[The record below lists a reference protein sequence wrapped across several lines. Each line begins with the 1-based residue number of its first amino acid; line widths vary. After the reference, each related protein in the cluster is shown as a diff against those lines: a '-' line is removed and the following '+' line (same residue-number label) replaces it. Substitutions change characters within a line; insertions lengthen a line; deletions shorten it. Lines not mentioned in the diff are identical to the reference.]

1 MSLSSTLKTTDIH
14 VPGLSLDEHAALTE
28 MLATWE
34 AKKARNLLRASYYD
48 GKNATA
54 QLAGALT
61 PPSMRN
67 LGLVLGWSS
76 AAVDVLNR
84 RCTLEGFNT
93 TLDLPV
99 DEVFADNWLATE
111 AGQADV
117 SSLIHGTAFL
127 VNTMGN
133 TSAGEPAGLITSRDA
148 LSGSGLWDGRA
159 RRLRAFVSLNKFDDD
174 GLPTAMV
181 LYLPGLIVDIRKTAT
196 GWTTDRRRHAYGV
209 PVEPLTYRAR
219 LGRPFGYSRIS
230 RAVMS
235 LHDQALRTIL
245 RSEVTA
251 ELYQLPQRVLLG
263 ADETA
268 FMDANGNLTPKW
280 QAVLGSIWAVPND
293 EEGQRPDVQQ
303 LPGASATPYLE
314 QLRMQAQLFAG
325 ETLIPVGTLGLIGDA
340 NPTSADAY
348 MASYGDLI
356 AEAENTTDGWS
367 PAWTRS
373 MLRALAM
380 YEGLSEIP
388 DEWARDVTPQWRNPA
403 FLSRA
408 AVADAG
414 TKQLATVPWLAET
427 EVGLELLGLSED
439 QRRRALSERRRAE
452 GRIARRQ
459 AAVPPVT
466 PAQVAQGQPVTTNE
480 EAANASGNG

>member
-1 MSLSSTLKTTDIH
+1 M
-14 VPGLSLDEHAALTE
+14 
-28 MLATWE
+28 
-34 AKKARNLLRASYYD
+34 
-48 GKNATA
+48 
-54 QLAGALT
+54 
-61 PPSMRN
+61 
-67 LGLVLGWSS
+67 
-76 AAVDVLNR
+76 
-84 RCTLEGFNT
+84 
-93 TLDLPV
+93 
-99 DEVFADNWLATE
+99 
-111 AGQADV
+111 
-117 SSLIHGTAFL
+117 IHGTAFL
-127 VNTMGN
+127 VNTVGDP
-133 TSAGEPAGLITSRDA
+133 SEGEPPGLITSRDA
-148 LSGSGLWDGRA
+148 LSGTGLWNGRA
-159 RRLRAFVSLNKFDDD
+159 RRLRAFLSLNEFDED
-174 GLPTAMV
+174 GLPTSMV
-181 LYLPGLIVDIRKTAT
+181 MYRPNIIITMAKTSV
-196 GWTTDRRRHAYGV
+196 GWAVDRRPHDYGV

-230 RAVMS
+230 RTVMS

-268 FMDANGNLTPKW
+268 FMDSNGNITPKW

-293 EEGQRPDVQQ
+293 EDGQRPDVKQ

-380 YEGLSEIP
+380 YEGLSEVP
-388 DEWARDVTPQWRNPA
+388 DEWVRDLAPQWRNPA
-403 FLSRA
+403 FLSRS

-427 EVGLELLGLSED
+427 SVGLELLGLSED

-452 GRIARRQ
+452 GLLRRRQ
-459 AAVPPVT
+459 AAAAPPIT
-466 PAQVAQGQPVTTNE
+466 PAQAAQGQPPTTNE
-480 EAANASGNG
+480 EAVNASDGD